1 MAGGASSEEDELITA
16 INVTPLVDIVLV
28 LLIVLMVTS
37 SYLVNKAI
45 NVDLPKAATGETTA
59 PTMSISIDLEGKIY
73 LDGAT
78 IDEEHLQ
85 RRVRAA
91 YSRDPE
97 VKAVISADGRVKHA
111 QVVTV
116 IDILR
121 REKVTKFAIN
131 TSPLEDAAG
140 AKSPS
145 P

>member
-1 MAGGASSEEDELITA
+1 MAGGSRSEDDEIISA

-59 PTMSISIDLEGKIY
+59 PTMSISLDVDGKLY

-78 IDEEHLQ
+78 IDEDHLQ
-85 RRVRAA
+85 RRIRAA
-91 YSRDPE
+91 YSKDPD
-97 VKAVISADGRVKHA
+97 VKAVISADGRVRHA

-131 TSPLEDAAG
+131 TSPLEDATRAQ
-140 AKSPS
+140 SPAR
-145 P
+145 

>member
-1 MAGGASSEEDELITA
+1 MASSASDDDDIITA

-45 NVDLPKAATGETTA
+45 NVELPKAATGETTA
-59 PTMSISIDLEGKIY
+59 TTMSISLDVDGRLY
-73 LDGAT
+73 LDGA
-78 IDEEHLQ
+78 IVDEAHLQ
-85 RRVRAA
+85 RRIRAA
-91 YSRDPE
+91 YSKDPE
-97 VKAVISADGRVKHA
+97 VKAVISADGRVRHA

-131 TSPLEDAAG
+131 TSPLENAAQ
-140 AKSPS
+140 AK
-145 P
+145 